1 MSRQF
6 EIAKQIIE
14 ETCPK
19 RKLQLGSIR
28 LFAEIIQCKK
38 YQKGDVI
45 LNEGDVCNSLFY
57 IEQGLVRQHYVKYGK
72 DMTEHI
78 SCERN
83 IVWCIQSYFNQK
95 PTRLT
100 IEALE
105 PCIIWEIPREAME
118 READVNSDFAYLY
131 RRIFEDSLILSQI
144 KADILRF
151 ESAKDKYNKLMQL
164 FPEIIQR
171 APLTYIAS
179 YLQMSLETL
188 SRVRS
193 SISL

>member
-1 MSRQF
+1 
-6 EIAKQIIE
+6 
-14 ETCPK
+14 
-19 RKLQLGSIR
+19 
-28 LFAEIIQCKK
+28 
-38 YQKGDVI
+38 
-45 LNEGDVCNSLFY
+45 
-57 IEQGLVRQHYVKYGK
+57 
-72 DMTEHI
+72 
-78 SCERN
+78 
-83 IVWCIQSYFNQK
+83 
-95 PTRLT
+95 
-100 IEALE
+100 
-105 PCIIWEIPREAME
+105 ME

-171 APLTYIAS
+171 APLTHIAS

-193 SISL
+193 SKSL

>member
-19 RKLQLGSIR
+19 RKLQLGSIQ

-38 YQKGDVI
+38 IQKGDII

-57 IEQGLVRQHYVKYGK
+57 IELGLVRQHYVKYGK

-83 IVWCIQSYFNQK
+83 VVWCIQSYFNQK
-95 PTRLT
+95 PTRLI

-105 PCIIWEIPREAME
+105 PCIIWEIPAQ
-118 READVNSDFAYLY
+118 F
-131 RRIFEDSLILSQI
+131 
-144 KADILRF
+144 K
-151 ESAKDKYNKLMQL
+151 
-164 FPEIIQR
+164 
-171 APLTYIAS
+171 
-179 YLQMSLETL
+179 
-188 SRVRS
+188 S
-193 SISL
+193 SVE